1 MKLTMRL
8 TFFASVFSLC
18 AATFAQS
25 TNFAT
30 RVTCEVQSAHPE
42 LRDLVWLQGTTPAV
56 QAVPMNAGK
65 PMAYDAATSVRMVIG
80 PSATGTN
87 FAVRTNAPTVTNG
100 YAIQWPTIGT
110 NTTSASNG
118 WFYTLLFDRAGQTYW
133 SGSGKLYIDATTS
146 TASNGL
152 EWIEYTIPSVD
163 WAHIVGDPASSTSLA
178 AYVESH
184 SGGSAV
190 DSVAR
195 TNAAEALEVGLA
207 ASNVAS
213 TAYWWGD
220 HATNGYLS
228 RYSSNTVIYAGT
240 NSLFRNAG
248 GQRYFV
254 NNPSSPG
261 DLLFSEAT
269 GIELDMNDGDID
281 GVSDLQVATI
291 SPRPGGEAPNFVSGL
306 MLGGVTRTTWPTNQT
321 DSSRWSQYP
330 ATQDVSFAQFALTD
344 VGQIDVQNDISTYGN
359 LLMNG
364 GNIEGVGTVTATNI
378 SLGGV
383 TRTDWPTGGTGAT
396 FTVSGGTNVT
406 VATNGNEYVV
416 SSSGGS
422 GTDSNAVKV
431 LRDEPFRAY
440 TALDGSSG
448 TATITT
454 NSPLWLS
461 LAASDEPRS
470 LAMGTGFSDAQAW
483 RFYVRIGRGTN
494 TLAMDTNLTG
504 YAFLSLPVSSTN
516 NILIDRFPGDSSFRV
531 LQVYR

>member
-1 MKLTMRL
+1 
-8 TFFASVFSLC
+8 
-18 AATFAQS
+18 
-25 TNFAT
+25 
-30 RVTCEVQSAHPE
+30 
-42 LRDLVWLQGTTPAV
+42 
-56 QAVPMNAGK
+56 
-65 PMAYDAATSVRMVIG
+65 
-80 PSATGTN
+80 
-87 FAVRTNAPTVTNG
+87 
-100 YAIQWPTIGT
+100 
-110 NTTSASNG
+110 
-118 WFYTLLFDRAGQTYW
+118 
-133 SGSGKLYIDATTS
+133 
-146 TASNGL
+146 
-152 EWIEYTIPSVD
+152 
-163 WAHIVGDPASSTSLA
+163 
-178 AYVESH
+178 
-184 SGGSAV
+184 
-190 DSVAR
+190 
-195 TNAAEALEVGLA
+195 
-207 ASNVAS
+207 
-213 TAYWWGD
+213 
-220 HATNGYLS
+220 
-228 RYSSNTVIYAGT
+228 
-240 NSLFRNAG
+240 
-248 GQRYFV
+248 
-254 NNPSSPG
+254 
-261 DLLFSEAT
+261 
-269 GIELDMNDGDID
+269 
-281 GVSDLQVATI
+281 
-291 SPRPGGEAPNFVSGL
+291 
-306 MLGGVTRTTWPTNQT
+306 
-321 DSSRWSQYP
+321 
-330 ATQDVSFAQFALTD
+330 
-344 VGQIDVQNDISTYGN
+344 
-359 LLMNG
+359 MNG